1 MLHIAVPDKGDVI
14 PARSV
19 QAGFVGALLSAAE
32 GLVTPERC
40 RRVGQAK
47 SENKKINSA

>member
-1 MLHIAVPDKGDVI
+1 MMKNMI
-14 PARSV
+14 
-19 QAGFVGALLSAAE
+19 FVGTLLSTAE

-47 SENKKINSA
+47 VTTK